1 MRVPDIPPLVHG
13 VMRRYRVDFEPSHQQ
28 PTPPSLLVATAVAI
42 VGALVADAA
51 LVAFGESVFPWT
63 RGYQH
68 YQFGDYSKL
77 TVVGVIIACVAWPI
91 VTRITSHPRW
101 VFFRMAIVVSAVLL
115 LPDVAILARGDSAAA
130 VLVLVLMHVAIAV
143 VTYQALTRLAPE
155 RAGAHRAT
163 AARR

>member
-1 MRVPDIPPLVHG
+1 MRVPDIPPLLDG
-13 VMRRYRVDFEPSHQQ
+13 VLRRYRVDFEPIHQQ

-42 VGALVADAA
+42 VGSLVADAV
-51 LVAFGESVFPWT
+51 LVALGEAVFPST

-77 TVVGVIIACVAWPI
+77 TVVGVIIACIAWPI

-143 VTYQALTRLAPE
+143 VTYLALTRLAPE
-155 RAGAHRAT
+155 RAGVHRAT
-163 AARR
+163 VARR